1 MYEPG
6 VDAAQEMV
14 LTGKNISAAEAERMG
29 LVSRVVP
36 VDKTLATAIEV
47 AQTIAGTLRVA
58 CRVSR
63 VACCLNGGVG

>member
-1 MYEPG
+1 
-6 VDAAQEMV
+6 MV

-47 AQTIAGTLRVA
+47 AQTIASTLRVECCVLRVA
-58 CRVSR
+58 CCVLR
-63 VACCLNGGVG
+63 VA